1 MFPVRVWIIRGEVVE
16 DVGCKE
22 VGEFLQKALREEV
35 ELGLFISNGVCH
47 RGDAFLDV
55 VDLCGEKFG
64 GKGGGSDWVTKE
76 MEARGE
82 FDRDGRY

>member
-1 MFPVRVWIIRGEVVE
+1 MFPVRVWIVCGEVVE
-16 DVGCKE
+16 DVGRKE
-22 VGEFLQKALREEV
+22 VGEFLQKALGEEA

-47 RGDAFLDV
+47 KGDAFLDI

-76 MEARGE
+76 TEARGE
-82 FDRDGRY
+82 LDRDGRC

>member
-1 MFPVRVWIIRGEVVE
+1 MFPVRVWIVRGEVVE
-16 DVGCKE
+16 DVEREE
-22 VGEFLQKALREEV
+22 VGEFLQKALGEEA

-55 VDLCGEKFG
+55 ADLCSEKFG

-76 MEARGE
+76 TEARGE
-82 FDRDGRY
+82 LNRDGRC

>member
-1 MFPVRVWIIRGEVVE
+1 MFPVRVQIVRGEVVE
-16 DVGCKE
+16 DVGYKE
-22 VGEFLQKALREEV
+22 VGEFLQKALGEEA

-55 VDLCGEKFG
+55 VNLCSEKFD

-76 MEARGE
+76 MEACGE
-82 FDRDGRY
+82 LNRDGRC